1 MCINIRKQ
9 CCNSL
14 VYLYFSITQ
23 DYFKFI
29 YSYNL
34 KRVSIYIMFK
44 TWKNLF
50 TKAESKS
57 RSNRFRF
64 IVYSTMNNLF
74 VQKYKGKI
82 TMENYWKPKELATQ
96 KQHSLQSKD
105 QRLYHYKRARAL
117 TWKQIIQQEEWSDR
131 RMEPTIKPAL
141 HLVFL

>member
-1 MCINIRKQ
+1 MLQLPSVVILFHATVKI
-9 CCNSL
+9 
-14 VYLYFSITQ
+14 YFSMTQ
-23 DYFKFI
+23 QYFI
-29 YSYNL
+29 YNSKL
-34 KRVSIYIMFK
+34 VSIYNMFI
-44 TWKNLF
+44 TWKHLF
-50 TKAESKS
+50 TKH
-57 RSNRFRF
+57 NLNQDQTD
-64 IVYSTMNNLF
+64 YSMLNNFF
-74 VQKYKGKI
+74 VQQYKGKV